1 MDPKSTEIENGKL
14 QRWPRSNVS
23 QLGITRRTLKELTIK
38 VQLLYPPQDKNR
50 TNGTVLAAVWEKPVY
65 PPPYCSTGG
74 NHSRR
79 GFEGG
84 EGILLD
90 DRRTRISLVILLLT
104 LHAPSPWWSSHSSKW
119 ILSTSV
125 SQSLKLG
132 ILVYLQIHLRT
143 IRLTQVKGSGNVT
156 RHLYRFSVTKSCE
169 SHGK

>member
-1 MDPKSTEIENGKL
+1 M
-14 QRWPRSNVS
+14 
-23 QLGITRRTLKELTIK
+23 TIK
-38 VQLLYPPQDKNR
+38 VQLLFPPQDKNR
-50 TNGTVLAAVWEKPVY
+50 MNGTVLATEWEKPVY
-65 PPPYCSTGG
+65 RRAFCSTGG

-84 EGILLD
+84 EGILLV

-104 LHAPSPWWSSHSSKW
+104 LHAPSPWWSSQSSKW

-125 SQSLKLG
+125 SQSLIPG

-156 RHLYRFSVTKSCE
+156 KHLYRFNVTKPWE
-169 SHGK
+169 VNQSHRILDSRQFQVNC

>member
-1 MDPKSTEIENGKL
+1 MGNSRGGLEAMSHSWE
-14 QRWPRSNVS
+14 
-23 QLGITRRTLKELTIK
+23 TRRTLKELTIK

-50 TNGTVLAAVWEKPVY
+50 MNGTVLAAVWEKPVY

-104 LHAPSPWWSSHSSKW
+104 LHAPSPWWSSQSSKW

-125 SQSLKLG
+125 IQSLILG